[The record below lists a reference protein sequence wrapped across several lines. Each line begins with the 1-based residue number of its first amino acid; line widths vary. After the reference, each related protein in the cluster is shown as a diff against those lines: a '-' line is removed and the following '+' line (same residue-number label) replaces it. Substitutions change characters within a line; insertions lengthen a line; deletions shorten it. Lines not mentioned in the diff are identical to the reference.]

1 MHPLNNSLA
10 SKFRNL
16 GNIPQNQIMRVQQKV
31 GNVGGHFTLLERSK
45 DHGIRNWGDGCCR
58 LDGAFCSLWRHDHIS
73 DVLMYFARDTWDISF
88 PCLFLNLLAH
98 WLLSRS
104 GCAVSGFFVLLHTV
118 LHINIRFRGIIVL

>member
-1 MHPLNNSLA
+1 
-10 SKFRNL
+10 
-16 GNIPQNQIMRVQQKV
+16 MRVQQKV

-58 LDGAFCSLWRHDHIS
+58 LDGAFRSLWRHDHIS

-88 PCLFLNLLAH
+88 PCLFLDLLAH
-98 WLLSRS
+98 WLLSGS

>member
-1 MHPLNNSLA
+1 MKILRPLNNSLA

-58 LDGAFCSLWRHDHIS
+58 LDEAFCSLWRHDHTS

-88 PCLFLNLLAH
+88 PCLFWIS
-98 WLLSRS
+98 WLTGCFPDLDVLFLDFLCSYTLSFTLIL
-104 GCAVSGFFVLLHTV
+104 GLGV
-118 LHINIRFRGIIVL
+118 